1 MTKLPELQDNSWKS
15 IQESPSE
22 VKQTEGRAN
31 LDPQPPMSQHLTL
44 GHFIWSSQQQGE
56 VDVNIRRYFIDKE
69 AETWRIAHVYLHGK
83 ALPRFKL
90 SSHALKVLRL

>member
-1 MTKLPELQDNSWKS
+1 M
-15 IQESPSE
+15 
-22 VKQTEGRAN
+22 KQTEGRAN

-69 AETWRIAHVYLHGK
+69 AET
-83 ALPRFKL
+83 
-90 SSHALKVLRL
+90 